1 MGDPYYADVS
11 CRKGTATGMMETDV
25 KGRSYY
31 VCKDFKDDDE
41 HIRHD
46 CITAFEEE
54 IDELKE
60 VHEEL

>member
-1 MGDPYYADVS
+1 MLIIAYHNVVL
-11 CRKGTATGMMETDV
+11 EV
-25 KGRSYY
+25 NRSQW
-31 VCKDFKDDDE
+31 KPTLREGDDDE

-60 VHEEL
+60 AHEEL